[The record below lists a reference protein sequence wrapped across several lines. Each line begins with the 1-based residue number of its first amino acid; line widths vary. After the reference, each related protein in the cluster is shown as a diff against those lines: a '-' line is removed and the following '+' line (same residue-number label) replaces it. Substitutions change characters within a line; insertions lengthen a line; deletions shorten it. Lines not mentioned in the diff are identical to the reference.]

1 MPFRP
6 GLQPGAVFF
15 WKGREAMI
23 CRFTLSP
30 MSDGFVDLILGAI
43 GKVDAGSITQRT
55 DKLSTV
61 YRGNRE
67 AVEDA
72 VKACFLY
79 AYRPHVHMTMECAFT
94 ADGAETGPMGAPL
107 PNAAAGELHFPAVA
121 KLTLYPLGAVDV
133 AARRAG
139 VVARAWAMDLVREE
153 AFDGPIL
160 AGDVQD
166 IFACLG
172 AVNETCRRELKD
184 YTLAFTL
191 SVNSPT
197 PD

>member
-1 MPFRP
+1 
-6 GLQPGAVFF
+6 
-15 WKGREAMI
+15 MI

-30 MSDGFVDLILGAI
+30 MSDRFVDLILGAI

-61 YRGNRE
+61 YRGSRA

-79 AYRPHVHMTMECAFT
+79 AYRPDVHMTMECAFT
-94 ADGAETGPMGAPL
+94 SDGAETGPGPR
-107 PNAAAGELHFPAVA
+107 NEEGAGEYHFPAVA
-121 KLTLYPLGAVDV
+121 KLTLYPLGAVDAV
-133 AARRAG
+133 AQRAKVVTRAREMG
-139 VVARAWAMDLVREE
+139 LVREE

-166 IFACLG
+166 IFACLS
-172 AVNETCRRELKD
+172 AVNEDCRRELKD
-184 YTLAFTL
+184 YTLEFTL

>member
-1 MPFRP
+1 
-6 GLQPGAVFF
+6 
-15 WKGREAMI
+15 MI

-30 MSDGFVDLILGAI
+30 MSDRFIDLILGAI

-61 YRGNRE
+61 YRGSRA

-72 VKACFLY
+72 VKACFLH
-79 AYRPHVHMTMECAFT
+79 AYRPDVHMTMECAFT
-94 ADGAETGPMGAPL
+94 SDGAEAGPGPR
-107 PNAAAGELHFPAVA
+107 NEKETETYHFPAVA
-121 KLTLYPLGAVDV
+121 KLTLYPLGV
-133 AARRAG
+133 ADAAAQRAR
-139 VVARAWAMDLVREE
+139 VVARARGMGLVREE

-166 IFACLG
+166 IFACLS
-172 AVNETCRRELKD
+172 AVNEDCRRELKD
-184 YTLAFTL
+184 YTLEFTL